1 MQFYCTFAC
10 GRANNAAPGP
20 PSWILGSGGEGENAG
35 ENGKGGRKVG
45 GERRKMEGG
54 EGMRTKGRKGGKRK
68 RKEREEKGKGRE
80 EFCAVV
86 TFP

>member
-1 MQFYCTFAC
+1 M
-10 GRANNAAPGP
+10 
-20 PSWILGSGGEGENAG
+20 
-35 ENGKGGRKVG
+35 G

-54 EGMRTKGRKGGKRK
+54 EGMRTKGRKGGKGK